1 MNGGKIPNNITAGD
15 GGGVSV
21 WAGGSFIMN
30 GGEISGN
37 RAGNN
42 RYGGVYVY
50 TSAVFT
56 MNGGTIYGSA
66 ANLPAGIDAS
76 LANNLASGTGSASVY
91 GTVQFGTFGGHI
103 GSTAITAGNTILV
116 NSAETITAP

>member
-15 GGGVSV
+15 GGGGVSV

-66 ANLPAGIDAS
+66 ANLPAGVDAS
-76 LANNLASGTGSASVY
+76 LANTGD
-91 GTVQFGTFGGHI
+91 GG
-103 GSTAITAGNTILV
+103 
-116 NSAETITAP
+116 